1 VWSDLL
7 PFSFLRPWWLLALP
21 PTLLLCAYLY
31 RHMKKY
37 SGWEALLP
45 VNLRNALLQQ
55 QPGRH
60 YAGRYLLLAL
70 AWALALVAL
79 AGPAWE
85 SDDAV
90 ERSDQAALVL
100 VLQVSRSMLSTDL
113 TPNRLEQARHKVEDI
128 LRAFPERRIGLIAY
142 AGSAHLVAPLTRD
155 HATLKNL
162 LGVLHPDIMPARGQ
176 QADQALLLAAKLL
189 SSLPPDSAQ
198 VLLLTNGLS
207 ADEQSLADPTSEQL
221 GERLRVLGIGTAD
234 GAPVP
239 LAEGGFMRD
248 EQGRILLPQLDESV
262 LSHFARRH
270 GGDYARLS
278 VDDSDI
284 QYLLADA
291 PSVDEVLQTDQRQWL
306 DQGHWVLLLLL
317 PIAAFGAR
325 RGWLGLVLIAL
336 WLPPPASAMSWQD
349 LWQRPD
355 QQGATLLEQGQPA
368 AAATR
373 FEDPQWRAWALL
385 QAGDYAAASQ
395 AYGALAKA
403 APENADYHFA
413 EGTAL
418 ALKGDYPEALDAFE
432 QTLIRAPEHTAA
444 RHNRQRVEAYL
455 AELAEQE
462 QQESTGSDPT
472 GEEADTGSGTKA
484 DPNADNDSGNS
495 DESPDNG
502 EEAQSSGDPTVTG
515 IDSNPA
521 QTTDGSSQTGAAL
534 TEQVTSE
541 ELDDSLPGNSV
552 TDSTGAP
559 LPARGYNT
567 EQQQALQQWLRD
579 IPDNPAELLRRKFLY
594 QHLQQPDGRPR

>member
-1 VWSDLL
+1 MWSDLL

-21 PTLLLCAYLY
+21 PTLLLCGYLY

-45 VNLRNALLQQ
+45 VNLRGALLQQ
-55 QPGRH
+55 QQGRR

-70 AWALALVAL
+70 CWTLALFAL

-85 SDDAV
+85 SDEGV

-176 QADQALLLAAKLL
+176 QADQALVLAAQLL

-207 ADEQSLADPTSEQL
+207 EAEQSVADNTAEQL

-270 GGDYARLS
+270 GGEYARLS

-284 QYLLADA
+284 QYLLAPA
-291 PSVDEVLQTDQRQWL
+291 SGGDELLQTEQRQWL
-306 DQGHWVLLLLL
+306 DQGHWLLLLL
-317 PIAAFGAR
+317 VPIAALGAR
-325 RGWLGLVLIAL
+325 RGWLGLLLIAL
-336 WLPPPASAMSWQD
+336 WLPPPVSAMGWQD

-355 QQGATLLEQGQPA
+355 QQGAELLQQGQPA
-368 AAATR
+368 AAASH

-395 AYGALAKA
+395 AYGALADSE
-403 APENADYHFA
+403 PENAEFHFA

-418 ALKGDYPEALDAFE
+418 ALKGDYPDALDAFE

-462 QQESTGSDPT
+462 KEQDADSETATDEAENGSGATADQ
-472 GEEADTGSGTKA
+472 ASDSDTGHDDESAANSEETPTSGDQTA
-484 DPNADNDSGNS
+484 NGTESNAPQTSESSSEATAGLNEQRAS
-495 DESPDNG
+495 DEL
-502 EEAQSSGDPTVTG
+502 E
-515 IDSNPA
+515 
-521 QTTDGSSQTGAAL
+521 
-534 TEQVTSE
+534 
-541 ELDDSLPGNSV
+541 DDLPGTS
-552 TDSTGAP
+552 TADSTGAP
-559 LPARGYNT
+559 LPARGYNV